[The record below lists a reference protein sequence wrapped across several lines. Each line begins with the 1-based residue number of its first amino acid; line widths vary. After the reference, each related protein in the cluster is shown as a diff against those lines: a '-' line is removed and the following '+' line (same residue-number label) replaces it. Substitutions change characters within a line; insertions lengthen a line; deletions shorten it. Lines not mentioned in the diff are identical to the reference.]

1 MKFKPLSDLC
11 DLNMGQSPSSNSY
24 NQESD
29 GIPFFQGNADFGE
42 LHPTVRYWCNQPTK
56 IANAN
61 DILISV
67 RAPIGALN
75 IATGKCCIGR
85 GLAALTAKEGVSDT
99 QYMFY
104 ALRSRV
110 DELNASGTGST
121 FKAISKSI
129 LGNTQIPAP
138 DVNKQQK
145 ISANLNKASE
155 LITLRKQQLK
165 KLDLIVKSRFVEMFG
180 DPVTNPMGWETKKL
194 DAVCN
199 GIGDGLHGTPK
210 YNENGDYYFINGS
223 NLIDGKIVITA
234 STQKVDGDEY
244 KKHGIMLDHN
254 TIFISI
260 NGSLGKIAFYNG
272 EKLVLGKSACYCR
285 LKPVINKT
293 FVFGVMN
300 SEAFQKYI
308 KGEATASTIN
318 NVSLKT
324 MREYPLIVPPLP
336 FQNRFADFVRQADK
350 SKFEIQQGLEKLE
363 LQYNALMQQYFG

>member
-1 MKFKPLSDLC
+1 MT
-11 DLNMGQSPSSNSY
+11 
-24 NQESD
+24 NQ
-29 GIPFFQGNADFGE
+29 
-42 LHPTVRYWCNQPTK
+42 
-56 IANAN
+56 
-61 DILISV
+61 
-67 RAPIGALN
+67 
-75 IATGKCCIGR
+75 
-85 GLAALTAKEGVSDT
+85 
-99 QYMFY
+99 
-104 ALRSRV
+104 
-110 DELNASGTGST
+110 
-121 FKAISKSI
+121 
-129 LGNTQIPAP
+129 
-138 DVNKQQK
+138 
-145 ISANLNKASE
+145 
-155 LITLRKQQLK
+155 
-165 KLDLIVKSRFVEMFG
+165 
-180 DPVTNPMGWETKKL
+180 MGWETNKL

-210 YNENGDYYFINGS
+210 YNEYGDYYFINGS
-223 NLIDGKIVITA
+223 NLIYGKIVITA

-285 LKPVINKT
+285 LKPVVNKT

-336 FQNRFADFVRQADK
+336 FQNRFADFARQTDK
-350 SKFEIQQGLEKLE
+350 SKFVMM
-363 LQYNALMQQYFG
+363 NAIKGDKINTMQR

>member
-336 FQNRFADFVRQADK
+336 FQNRFADFARQTDK
-350 SKFEIQQGLEKLE
+350 SKFVMM
-363 LQYNALMQQYFG
+363 NAIKGDKINTMQR